1 MKNQLALLLTA
12 ALTVGIMFNGSGQH
26 VQITGVQ
33 MLSSSSRTTLLQTS
47 MKKEKG
53 KYTKNAK
60 ELFGGLL
67 DHLESH

>member
-1 MKNQLALLLTA
+1 
-12 ALTVGIMFNGSGQH
+12 MFNGSGQR

-33 MLSSSSRTTLLQTS
+33 MLFSSSHTTLLQTS

-53 KYTKNAK
+53 KYTKKAK